1 MQVDIVGRVNNLQL
15 PITQPYIPL
24 LECLVNSIESIEDAG
39 IKDGRID
46 VIFDRDMREQN
57 LPNTD
62 ETFHAPIQHITIT
75 DNGAGFND
83 TNSRAFFM
91 SDSTRKANRGNKGI
105 GRFTWLKVFEKAG
118 ITSTYPQGDGW
129 FTRSFN
135 FVKTTEGIEND
146 EVNDAAKKLRTTSV
160 KLLNLRPEYQRHFPK
175 LLETI
180 GHKII
185 DHLLIHF
192 VNKSCPQIYL
202 SDKSG
207 PSVHVNQLFAEEA
220 KEKAKYVDCPIRDQ
234 QFKITILRYQ
244 SSNAKAHTI
253 SYCANHR
260 EVMEWN
266 AGNLIPDLKGKL
278 TDDAGQSFVFKTYV
292 SGSYLDEKVNSERTN
307 IMFLPEGQL
316 EYPEE
321 VTRKEL
327 DTEVISA
334 LKKIAEPYMVVLK
347 KEKRANIEQFVINKA
362 PQYRF
367 ILNDRYQSHLEKI
380 SPNLSEDQLDIEI
393 YKAQRDIEIAH
404 REEAVKITSPPPVSA
419 TGAEEYDALYE
430 QYLEQENELG
440 KAALAKYVI
449 HRRTILEL
457 LDNALKIQNDG
468 KYAREDIVHKLIY
481 PMQATSSDTEFS
493 KQNLWIVDERLSYH
507 WYLAS
512 DKTLNSIKVA
522 KVKGGD
528 EPDIVVFNTP
538 CAFTESNSPFQSV
551 VIVEFKRPERNE
563 YPDKEEDPVDQI
575 LRYVEKI
582 REGKAFD
589 KDGKTI
595 TVGTIPFYAYILCSL
610 TPKIRKIAK
619 NRDFTAM
626 PDNEG
631 YFFYHKGAS
640 CYIEVISFDKVL
652 SDAKKRNRAFFEHLQ
667 IPCP

>member
-15 PITQPYIPL
+15 PTTHPYIPL

-46 VIFDRDMREQN
+46 VVFDRDMREQN

-62 ETFHAPIQHITIT
+62 ETFHAPVQHITIT
-75 DNGAGFND
+75 DNGVGFND

-105 GRFTWLKVFEKAG
+105 GRFTWLKVFEKAE
-118 ITSTYPQGDGW
+118 ISSTYPEGAGW
-129 FTRSFN
+129 YTRSFN

-146 EVNDAAKKLRTTSV
+146 EVNDATKKLRTTSV
-160 KLLNLRPEYQRHFPK
+160 KLLNLRPEYQKHFPK

-192 VNKSCPQIYL
+192 VNKTCPQIYL

-207 PSVHVNQLFAEEA
+207 SLLNVNQLFAEEV
-220 KEKAKYVDCPIRDQ
+220 KEKVKDVNCQIRDQ
-234 QFKITILRYQ
+234 LFTVTILLYQ
-244 SSNAKAHTI
+244 SSTSKTHTV
-253 SYCANHR
+253 SYCANQR
-260 EVMEWN
+260 EVIEWN
-266 AGNLIPDLKGKL
+266 ASSLIPDLKVKL
-278 TDDAGQSFVFKTYV
+278 TDDAGQFFVFKTYV
-292 SGSYLDEKVNSERTN
+292 SGSYLDAKVNSERTN

-316 EYPEE
+316 DYPEE

-327 DTEVISA
+327 DIEVIAA
-334 LKKIAEPYMVVLK
+334 LKKIAEPYMVALR
-347 KEKRANIEQFVINKA
+347 KEKRTNIEQFVINKA

-367 ILNDRYQSHLEKI
+367 ILNHRYQSHLEKI
-380 SPNLSEDQLDIEI
+380 SPNLTDDQLDIEI

-404 REEAVKITSPPPVSA
+404 REDAVKITSPPPVSV
-419 TGAEEYDALYE
+419 TGAEEYVTLYE
-430 QYLEQENELG
+430 KYLEQENELG

-457 LDNALKIQNDG
+457 LEEALKLKDDG
-468 KYAREDIVHKLIY
+468 KYARENIVHKLIY
-481 PMQATSSDTEFS
+481 PMQATSEDIEFS

-512 DKTLNSIKVA
+512 DKTLTSIKVA

-538 CAFTESNSPFQSV
+538 CAFTESKSPFQSV

-563 YPDKEEDPVDQI
+563 YPVKDEDPVVQV

-582 REGKAFD
+582 KEGKAHD

-595 TVGTIPFYAYILCSL
+595 TVGSIPFYAYILCSL
-610 TPKIRKIAK
+610 TPNIRKIARS
-619 NRDFTAM
+619 RDFTCM

-631 YFFYHKGAS
+631 YFFYHREAG
-640 CYIEVISFDKVL
+640 CYIEIISFDKVL
-652 SDAKKRNRAFFEHLQ
+652 SDAKKRNRAFFEQLQ
-667 IPCP
+667 IPCH